1 MTACVGTESFSITED
16 DVLLKTNG
24 WNKSHYD
31 KNLFCHVTQRQATIH
46 NSFLKIYRDSISLS
60 RKGTMP
66 VYFLSCMAQPSQTDQ
81 CLQNRIKRERVD
93 KKVKTTNTDEKN
105 VSITESY

>member
-1 MTACVGTESFSITED
+1 
-16 DVLLKTNG
+16 
-24 WNKSHYD
+24 
-31 KNLFCHVTQRQATIH
+31 
-46 NSFLKIYRDSISLS
+46 
-60 RKGTMP
+60 
-66 VYFLSCMAQPSQTDQ
+66 MAQPSQTDQ